1 MAILRTHRETSDGQS
16 VACPLCA
23 TEIICNVHVN
33 AVTRDQL
40 KQLEADLWSAAD
52 NLRANSDLKSSEYST
67 PVLGLIFLKF
77 ADNNYRRH
85 EAEILAQYHKLK
97 GTRREKEISEIAI
110 EKCGFYLP
118 DHARYDY
125 LLNLP
130 EVPGR
135 QELPSNLPRVERVLP
150 CTPDQRL
157 CKRCGK
163 ETVVIGYEESSQLDV
178 EPAKYFVLV
187 TKREK
192 RACRSCEELGVV
204 SALLPPRIIEK
215 CLASDRIVIDTI
227 VSKYCNHTPL
237 HRQSVILERDL
248 GLEISRTTMDG
259 WVLKVDEL
267 LIPMVAAMRR
277 ELLGGT
283 YIQADETPVDVQ
295 MREGRGK
302 NHQAYLWQYS
312 RPGGSV
318 VFDFRLGRGRDGPKR
333 FLGQFE
339 GILQTD
345 GYAAYDQIGGKRMVH
360 AACWAHA
367 RRQFFEAVQ
376 LNPRDPVATPIV
388 ARMDELFAV
397 DAEARGRVTGL
408 IGRHALRQERAK
420 PLLDDIR
427 SKIEAAQS
435 VALPSSA
442 LSKACHYALT
452 LRRKLTRFL
461 EYPELEL
468 SNNLAENSMR
478 PVALGRKNW
487 THIGSPGAGPKIA
500 AILSIVESC
509 RRLKISVR
517 DYLAA
522 ILPGLA
528 DLPIKRL
535 SSLIPSVWASSDQ
548 GNNCPKELRISRL
561 PS

>member
-1 MAILRTHRETSDGQS
+1 VSAPSIPSAPADLELI
-16 VACPLCA
+16 A
-23 TEIICNVHVN
+23 
-33 AVTRDQL
+33 QL
-40 KQLEADLWSAAD
+40 KSKLQYAELRIRVLEERLRLMRIEKYGAGGEKLSQAQMQLFEL
-52 NLRANSDLKSSEYST
+52 E
-67 PVLGLIFLKF
+67 PV
-77 ADNNYRRH
+77 
-85 EAEILAQYHKLK
+85 
-97 GTRREKEISEIAI
+97 ISEMTEPA
-110 EKCGFYLP
+110 ESE
-118 DHARYDY
+118 HAPAHRSTKKSAKH
-125 LLNLP
+125 
-130 EVPGR
+130 PGR
-135 QELPSNLPRVERVLP
+135 QELPANLPRIERVLP
-150 CTPDQRL
+150 CTPDQRV

-178 EPAKYFVLV
+178 EPARYFVLV

-192 RACRSCEELGVV
+192 RACRSCEDLGVV
-204 SALLPPRIIEK
+204 SAPLPPRVIEK
-215 CLASDRIVIDTI
+215 CLASDRIVIETI
-227 VSKYCNHTPL
+227 ISKYCNHTPL
-237 HRQSVILERDL
+237 HRQSVILGRDL
-248 GLEISRTTMDG
+248 GLEISRATMDG
-259 WVLKVDEL
+259 WVLKVGEL

-277 ELLGGT
+277 ELISGT

-295 MREGRGK
+295 TREGRGQ

-312 RPGGSV
+312 RPGGNV

-345 GYAAYDQIGGKRMVH
+345 GYAAYDQIGGPRMVH

-397 DAEARGRVTGL
+397 DAEARRKEMTTAA
-408 IGRHALRQERAK
+408 RHVQRQETAK
-420 PLLDDIR
+420 PLLDEIR
-427 SKIEAAQS
+427 GRIAAAQS
-435 VALPSSA
+435 EALPSSA
-442 LSKACHYALT
+442 LSKACQYALT
-452 LRRKLTRFL
+452 LWKKLTRFL

-468 SNNLAENSMR
+468 STNLAENSMR

-487 THIGSPGAGPKIA
+487 IHIGSPRAGAKVA
-500 AILSIVESC
+500 AILSVVESC
-509 RRLKISVR
+509 RRMKLPVR
-517 DYLAA
+517 DYFFA

-535 SSLIPSVWASSDQ
+535 PSLTPSIWASS
-548 GNNCPKELRISRL
+548 NPAKSHISVL